1 MEITNLKLLN
11 FRNFN
16 NLNLNFSKNKNI
28 IIGNNGVGKT
38 NIVESIFVL
47 ALTKSFRV
55 NDDEILINK
64 DTNFYKIEGIVK
76 SSFINNYKIVYQD
89 KIKVV
94 KINDNKIN
102 KLSDYVS
109 NINVVMFSIND
120 LKLIKDTP
128 STRRKLINLEISQL
142 NNDYIIY
149 LNYYNKILKQR
160 NTYLKTL
167 HNKKINYDYLDIID
181 NQLIDYGMKIS
192 NIRENFIN
200 SVNELLSKIYVKI
213 GGFEGLNIFYKSEYN
228 NKNLKQIKNYYRN
241 SIEKDILFGSTQIGI
256 HRDDFIFSLNNNDI
270 KNFASEGQQK
280 NAIIAFKLTE
290 LEIFYKLKNDYP
302 ILILD
307 DLFSELDLKKIEKIL
322 NYISNDVQT
331 FITTTDLKKIKKK
344 FLINSKIFKITDK
357 GIEED
362 LYEQ

>member
-11 FRNFN
+11 FRNFD

-38 NIVESIFVL
+38 NIIESIFIL
-47 ALTKSFRV
+47 ALTKSFRA
-55 NDDEILINK
+55 NDDEVLVKENS
-64 DTNFYKIEGIVK
+64 DFYKVEGTIK
-76 SSFINNYKIVYQD
+76 SDFINNYKIVYQE
-89 KIKVV
+89 KNKVV
-94 KINDNKIN
+94 KINNDKIN
-102 KLSDYVS
+102 RLSDYIS
-109 NINVVMFSIND
+109 NINVILFSIND

-160 NTYLKTL
+160 NTYLKSL
-167 HNKKINYDYLDIID
+167 YNKKINYDYLDIID
-181 NQLIDYGMKIS
+181 NQLIDYGMKIYV
-192 NIRENFIN
+192 IRKDFIN
-200 SVNELLSKIYVKI
+200 KINNLLPNIYVNL
-213 GGFEGLNIFYKSEYN
+213 GCFAGLNINYKTDYL
-228 NKNLKQIKNYYRN
+228 NKDLEQLKDEYRN
-241 SIEKDILFGSTQIGI
+241 NIDKDISFGSTQIGI
-256 HRDDFIFSLNNNDI
+256 HRDDFVFSKENKDI

-280 NAIIAFKLTE
+280 NAIISFKLAE
-290 LEIFYKLKNDYP
+290 IDIFYKLKKSYP

-307 DLFSELDLKKIEKIL
+307 DLFSELDLKKIENIL
-322 NYISNDVQT
+322 NYISDEIQT

-344 FLINSKIFKITDK
+344 YLKNSKIFKITES

-362 LYEQ
+362 LYE

>member
-11 FRNFN
+11 FRNFE

-47 ALTKSFRV
+47 SLTKSFRTNEDELLV
-55 NDDEILINK
+55 RDDC
-64 DTNFYKIEGIVK
+64 DFYKVEGIIK
-76 SSFINNYKIVYQD
+76 SNFINNYKVIYQD
-89 KIKVV
+89 KTKVV
-94 KINDNKIN
+94 KINNNKIN
-102 KLSDYVS
+102 KFSDYIS
-109 NINVVMFSIND
+109 NINVILFSIND

-142 NNDYIIY
+142 NNKYITY

-160 NTYLKTL
+160 NSYLKSL
-167 HNKKINYDYLDIID
+167 YNKKINFDYLDIID
-181 NQLIDYGMKIS
+181 NQLIEYGIKIYL
-192 NIRENFIN
+192 IRDNFIKKIN
-200 SVNELLSKIYVKI
+200 NLLNDIYIEL
-213 GGFEGLNIFYKSEYN
+213 GGFKGLYINYKNDYSSKSFDEL
-228 NKNLKQIKNYYRN
+228 KNSYKIN
-241 SIEKDILFGSTQIGI
+241 IEKDISFGSTQIGI
-256 HRDDFIFSLNNNDI
+256 HRDDFIFSLNNKDI

-280 NAIIAFKLTE
+280 NAIIAFKLAE
-290 LEIFYKLKNDYP
+290 INIFYKTKNEYP

-307 DLFSELDLKKIEKIL
+307 DLFSELDLKKIENIL
-322 NYISNDVQT
+322 NYISDDIQT

-344 FLINSKIFKITDK
+344 YLKSSKIFKLTEN

-362 LYEQ
+362 IYE

>member
-47 ALTKSFRV
+47 ALIKSFRT
-55 NDDEILINK
+55 NDDEILVNEES
-64 DTNFYKIEGIVK
+64 DFYKIEGTIK
-76 SSFINNYKIVYQD
+76 SNFINNYKIVYQD
-89 KIKVV
+89 KNKVV
-94 KINDNKIN
+94 KINNNKIS
-102 KLSDYVS
+102 KYSDYIS
-109 NINVVMFSIND
+109 NINVILFSIND

-128 STRRKLINLEISQL
+128 NTRRKLINLEISQL
-142 NNDYIIY
+142 NNEYVIY

-167 HNKKINYDYLDIID
+167 YNKKANYEYLEILD
-181 NQLIDYGMKIS
+181 NQLIDYGMKVY
-192 NIRENFIN
+192 NIRKMFIEKIN
-200 SVNELLSKIYVKI
+200 NLLSNIYVKL
-213 GGFEGLNIFYKSEYN
+213 GGFDGLFINYKSDYTNKAKVHIKEDYKN
-228 NKNLKQIKNYYRN
+228 N
-241 SIEKDILFGSTQIGI
+241 IEKDISFGSTQIGI
-256 HRDDFIFSLNNNDI
+256 HRDDFVFFANNKDI

-280 NAIIAFKLTE
+280 NAIIAFKLSEIE
-290 LEIFYKLKNDYP
+290 LFYRQKKEYP

-307 DLFSELDLKKIEKIL
+307 DLFSELDLKKIENIL
-322 NYISNDVQT
+322 NFISNEIQT

-344 FLINSKIFKITDK
+344 YLKNSKIFKITEK

-362 LYEQ
+362 IYE